1 MACLEF
7 KVTEAHKEIQG
18 CQVSLDKRVN
28 MDFLELDSQVQLV
41 LKDSVEFQ
49 ELLDYQESQEDLDRM
64 ASLDNLVYL
73 DKKVNQD
80 GVFQA
85 QKVRR
90 ASQELLASKEKRV
103 QLDYLVF
110 LDEKAQQD
118 LQDLRESKVKWD
130 PQDLLD

>member
-28 MDFLELDSQVQLV
+28 TDFLELDSQVQLV

-90 ASQELLASKEKRV
+90 AFQELLASREKRV